1 MAKKSNPRLTNSSTS
16 GDASKVLEQRRGMT
30 SDQRSAEMQGM
41 KDRVSGKK
49 KSKGHLHERGFGK
62 GPLGS
67 RKKLSGPRNKSQEQA
82 PSRPDPVD
90 AEAYG
95 GYIDKTTNLPYD
107 DSAQGRSER
116 LIREQ
121 NAGMRDDSGYQT
133 PNYESYGTDDFTAD
147 TSPAEPMAY
156 KKSSCT
162 YKLPGAGS
170 RGAIP
175 KAGGFNANS
184 RAMQAGL
191 IVDGG
196 FGDLSSAYKGS
207 SPAKIPLS
215 PQLISAAGK
224 MASEAGKSGGGGG
237 KKPESREGRKVS
249 SDYVENT
256 NVAAGVF
263 DGNKLQ

>member
-1 MAKKSNPRLTNSSTS
+1 MADNTMAYKKSNPRLTNSSTS

-49 KSKGHLHERGFGK
+49 KSKG
-62 GPLGS
+62 PLGS

-82 PSRPDPVD
+82 PSRPDPVN

-121 NAGMRDDSGYQT
+121 NAGMRDDYGYQT
-133 PNYESYGTDDFTAD
+133 PNYESYGMDDFTAD

-162 YKLPGAGS
+162 YKLPGEGS

-196 FGDLSSAYKGS
+196 FGDLSSVYKGS
-207 SPAKIPLS
+207 SPAKMPIPIS
-215 PQLISAAGK
+215 PEVISAAGK
-224 MASEAGKSGGGGG
+224 MASEAGEGGGG

-249 SDYVENT
+249 SGYVENT
-256 NVAAGVF
+256 NVAKGVF

>member
-16 GDASKVLEQRRGMT
+16 GDASKMLEQRRNMT
-30 SDQRSAEMQGM
+30 PDQRESEMN
-41 KDRVSGKK
+41 KVVNKVSGKK
-49 KSKGHLHERGFGK
+49 KSK

-67 RKKLSGPRNKSQEQA
+67 RKKLSGPRDKAREMEAN
-82 PSRPDPVD
+82 RPDPVN

-95 GYIDKTTNLPYD
+95 NYIDKTTNLPYD

-116 LIREQ
+116 LVREQ
-121 NAGMRDDSGYQT
+121 NVGMRDEYGYQT
-133 PNYESYGTDDFTAD
+133 PNYENYGMDDSTAN
-147 TSPAEPMAY
+147 TNPPEPMAY

-162 YKLPGAGS
+162 YKLPGEGS
-170 RGAIP
+170 RGAIY

-207 SPAKIPLS
+207 SPAKIPIS
-215 PQLISAAGK
+215 PQLISAASK
-224 MASEAGKSGGGGG
+224 MASKASESGGGGG
-237 KKPESREGRKVS
+237 GGEKPKSREGRKVS
-249 SDYVENT
+249 SGFVENT
-256 NVAAGVF
+256 NVADGVF